1 MTFLDALLSPNL
13 QAFLLFL
20 VLFIMDLLF
29 IKRDKL
35 IVTFLSLYAS
45 FGIMAIMP
53 LFADNIGPWL
63 SSGEYRYLLVF
74 VLLCIVIFIL
84 FSFSNLK
91 EFSKHACPTKFS
103 ISLVYRLVINGM
115 FFTAMFYFLPADV
128 KGNFSGVINIF
139 FTNLIA
145 LLAWFAMPLIL
156 FFEFKLH
163 TRRGWIE

>member
-13 QAFLLFL
+13 QAFLLFV

-29 IKRDKL
+29 IKKDKL

-53 LFADNIGPWL
+53 LFADDIGPWL
-63 SSGEYRYLLVF
+63 NAGQYRYLIIF
-74 VLLCIVIFIL
+74 VLLSVGIFIL
-84 FSFSNLK
+84 FSLSNLK

-103 ISLVYRLVINGM
+103 TSLVYRLVINGM
-115 FFTAMFYFLPADV
+115 FFAAMFYFLPAEI
-128 KGNFSGVINIF
+128 KGNFTGIINIF
-139 FTNLIA
+139 FTNMIA
-145 LLAWFAMPLIL
+145 LLAWFAIPILL
-156 FFEFKLH
+156 FFEFELH